1 MARTD
6 HGRRM
11 SLPPPPFSEPLRLNQ
26 IGAGVTRDLEP
37 DQAARERI
45 ARTLDLIEL
54 PVFKANLTVKPA
66 ETGWTLSG
74 RVNGQAVQ
82 RCGLTLEPLPADIDE
97 SFAIDLVE
105 ADPRA
110 PVEVDVDPE
119 EDGPD
124 VVEDGVIDLG
134 VYAVEQLALALDPF
148 PRKPGAV
155 FEQPE
160 EPAEESPF
168 AVLKQFKAPDS
179 SGDA

>member
-1 MARTD
+1 
-6 HGRRM
+6 M
-11 SLPPPPFSEPLRLNQ
+11 SDLPWSETIRLNE
-26 IGAGVTRDLEP
+26 IGNGVERRLEADAATRGRVMK
-37 DQAARERI
+37 A
-45 ARTLDLIEL
+45 LDLQGLDALSAEVSL
-54 PVFKANLTVKPA
+54 KPSGR
-66 ETGWTLSG
+66 GWMLSG
-74 RVNGQAVQ
+74 RVRAEALQT
-82 RCGLTLEPLPADIDE
+82 CGLTLEPLPADIDE

-124 VVEDGVIDLG
+124 VIEDGVIDLG

>member
-1 MARTD
+1 
-6 HGRRM
+6 M

-26 IGAGVTRDLEP
+26 IGAGVARDIEP
-37 DQAARERI
+37 DEAARARI
-45 ARTLDLIEL
+45 ARTLDLIDL
-54 PVFKANLTVKPA
+54 PMFKAHLAVKPA

-74 RVNGQAVQ
+74 QVTAHAVQ
-82 RCGLTLEPLPADIDE
+82 RCGLTLEPLPVEIDE

-119 EDGPD
+119 DDGPD
-124 VVEDGVIDLG
+124 VVEDGMIDLG
-134 VYAVEQLALALDPF
+134 VYAVEQLALSLDPF

-160 EPAEESPF
+160 QPAEESPF
-168 AVLKQFKAPDS
+168 AVLKQFKQPGS
-179 SGDA
+179 SGDT

>member
-1 MARTD
+1 
-6 HGRRM
+6 M

-97 SFAIDLVE
+97 SFAIELVE

-124 VVEDGVIDLG
+124 VIEDGVIDLG

>member
-1 MARTD
+1 
-6 HGRRM
+6 M
-11 SLPPPPFSEPLRLNQ
+11 SLPPPPFTEPLRLNQ

-37 DQAARERI
+37 DEAERARI

-54 PVFKANLTVKPA
+54 PEFRARLTVKPA

-74 RVNGQAVQ
+74 QVRAHAVQ
-82 RCGLTLEPLPADIDE
+82 RCGLTLEPLPAEIDE
-97 SFAIDLVE
+97 SFVIDMVE

-110 PVEVDVDPE
+110 PLEVDVDPE
-119 EDGPD
+119 DDGPD
-124 VVEDGVIDLG
+124 VIEDGVIDLG

-160 EPAEESPF
+160 QPAEESPF
-168 AVLKQFKAPDS
+168 AVLKQLKPSDPSDGA
-179 SGDA
+179 